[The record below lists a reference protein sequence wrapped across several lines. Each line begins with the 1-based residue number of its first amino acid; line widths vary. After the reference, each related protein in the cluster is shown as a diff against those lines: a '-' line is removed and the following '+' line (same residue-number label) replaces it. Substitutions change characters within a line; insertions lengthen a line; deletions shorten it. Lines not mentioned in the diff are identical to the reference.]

1 MRAIISGMDAL
12 TSQTLRFVQRYRLF
26 CRGEAVVGLFGG
38 PDSACLLHM
47 LRGTKRCA
55 QGRCELGNAS
65 PLPAAQRHPG
75 SLTRDIAAHNAQ
87 VRRWIQKLRLP
98 GPPRAWLPFGP

>member
-1 MRAIISGMDAL
+1 MRAIIN
-12 TSQTLRFVQRYRLF
+12 RLF
-26 CRGEAVVGLFGG
+26 HHGEAVVVLFGG
-38 PDSACLLHM
+38 PDSVCLLYL

-65 PLPAAQRHPG
+65 PLSAAQRHPG
-75 SLTRDIAAHNAQ
+75 SLTRGIAARNAQ

-98 GPPRAWLPFGP
+98 SPRRAWLPLEP